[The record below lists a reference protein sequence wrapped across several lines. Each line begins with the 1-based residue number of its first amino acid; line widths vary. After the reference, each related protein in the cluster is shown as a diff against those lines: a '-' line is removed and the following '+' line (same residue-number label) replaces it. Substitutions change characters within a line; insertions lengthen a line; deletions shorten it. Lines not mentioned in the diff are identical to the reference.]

1 MLAARATDIL
11 TTATVSRS
19 STGAISGAYRSG
31 ETSAKSATPLTV
43 PVSGKQTGPRKHR
56 EPRGMCG
63 RCPGPIYGCRVTDG
77 SASNYLRD
85 LGPLLMDL
93 ARTARADA
101 DRTGDAFDRGRSMDL
116 YEAVS
121 LVVQQA
127 DAFGFD
133 RGDVGLD
140 GIDPDRDLL

>member
-1 MLAARATDIL
+1 M
-11 TTATVSRS
+11 
-19 STGAISGAYRSG
+19 
-31 ETSAKSATPLTV
+31 
-43 PVSGKQTGPRKHR
+43 
-56 EPRGMCG
+56 
-63 RCPGPIYGCRVTDG
+63 TDG
-77 SASNYLRD
+77 SASNYLSD

-101 DRTGDAFDRGRSMDL
+101 DRTGDPFDRGRSMGL

-127 DAFGFD
+127 DAFGLD
-133 RGDVGLD
+133 RGDVGLE